1 MIGLDLNNPEFQGN
15 LLDLDKPQ
23 AWAVLQTLRL
33 LQAMTWL
40 QLQQSKGLR
49 WELIQ
54 SRQGPQGERLYSL
67 RVSRSCRAVAWREGD
82 WLRFLSLHP
91 DHDSAYS

>member
-1 MIGLDLNNPEFQGN
+1 VIGLDLNNPEFQGN

>member
-1 MIGLDLNNPEFQGN
+1 VIGLDLNNPEFQGN

-23 AWAVLQTLRL
+23 AWAVLQTLQL